1 MARGCMLE
9 QLVPLQESPM
19 RYTVEEREDL
29 AHRKEQWILRVE
41 QGEDPEQVRRE
52 LKLPLKSSSLP
63 SLKQRYQRGGRQW
76 RALLERR
83 HGIATKGTAA
93 VRAFLTKAKTRD
105 PLLTGAE
112 LCAQVW
118 ERFEIEI
125 SLSRLNELL
134 QEADL
139 SNPPGRRAKEPDE
152 THAGSAREVEHA
164 GAFFPSG
171 RPDRTGRARR
181 RAPRH

>member
-1 MARGCMLE
+1 
-9 QLVPLQESPM
+9 M

-41 QGEDPEQVRRE
+41 HGEDPEQVRQK
-52 LKLPLKSSSLP
+52 LKLPLKTSCLP
-63 SLKQRYQRGGRQW
+63 SLKQRYRRGGRKW

-93 VRAFLTKAKTRD
+93 VITFLTKAKARE

-134 QEADL
+134 QEAGL

-152 THAGSAREVEHA
+152 TPAGSAREVEHA

-171 RPDRTGRARR
+171 RPERTGRARR
-181 RAPRH
+181 RAPRD

>member
-1 MARGCMLE
+1 
-9 QLVPLQESPM
+9 M
-19 RYTVEEREDL
+19 RYTVEQREDL

-41 QGEDPEQVRRE
+41 RGEDPEQVRRE
-52 LKLPLKSSSLP
+52 LKLPLKTSSLP
-63 SLKQRYQRGGRQW
+63 SLEQRYQRGGRKW

-93 VRAFLTKAKTRD
+93 VIAFLTKAKARE

-134 QEADL
+134 QAADL
-139 SNPPGRRAKEPDE
+139 SNPPGRRAKDPDE
-152 THAGSAREVEHA
+152 TLVGSTREVEHA

-171 RPDRTGRARR
+171 RPHLTGRARR
-181 RAPRH
+181 RAGRA